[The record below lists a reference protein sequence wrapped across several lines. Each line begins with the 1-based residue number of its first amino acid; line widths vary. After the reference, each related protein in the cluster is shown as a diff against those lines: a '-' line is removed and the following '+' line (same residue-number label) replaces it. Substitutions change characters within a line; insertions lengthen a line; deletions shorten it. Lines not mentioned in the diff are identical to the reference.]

1 MFKKAI
7 DLFIKS
13 KFCMIAF
20 ALFFAGVIGYC
31 SIKYVP
37 LSIDDRWDYSL
48 FTERYFMQFAVV
60 PFILFLFISYEYFAK
75 ARRANFDECLSVTK
89 NSGLFRLNQFLVM
102 ELLALIYGTAL
113 TALSLIGPLKNGL
126 VDFAYISYILRLS
139 LLYFFVAD
147 TIAVLLGMV
156 LSNIKNNIIAYVLL
170 IFCTFMFSPI
180 PLGIGDTVSD
190 ATGVYI
196 NPFFYMF
203 EILPRDFEGQNYED
217 YGIPLNSINVMR
229 AVFWLFLLGGILCFN
244 YLKRNQ
250 RVRRAAVSLSLI
262 AVILSGIYINMPYSE
277 CPYHAEDPI
286 KGYEGDLYYSP
297 MNYEKMPMQYEEPAG
312 FAITAMDID
321 LKVGRQLSAVTSV
334 QVDDTSLSSYRFTLF
349 RNYKIKSIK
358 DENGNKLKF
367 DRYSDYVT
375 VYPAEGEKI
384 TEKIVFEYSGYS
396 AGYYSNSQGIY
407 LPVGFYYYPING
419 FHYVYDLRA
428 QRYIK
433 NVLDKPVPIHLT
445 VDTKKTVHSNLD
457 RISEGKNEFS
467 GTADG
472 VTILSG
478 FYRETEIEGCRVI
491 YIAYGT
497 YEERTFNNIKDTIK
511 KDPSMYKDKVLITSI
526 GTLGGSVDD
535 NYYIASDHILFRNDY
550 YLMEKDNGYLY
561 NDALDNDMKLLY
573 KMLTYNNKD
582 SAFYKFC
589 EAYKNGELSDADENS
604 LDYILARK
612 IDEYGFESACK
623 WVDVHLPQYMEG
635 SMEEIAAQIC
645 EKTEMDLYYEEY
657 EREHGLT

>member
-7 DLFIKS
+7 NLFFKS
-13 KFCMIAF
+13 KFCMIAYV
-20 ALFFAGVIGYC
+20 LFFGGVIGYC
-31 SIKYVP
+31 SIKWVP
-37 LSIDDRWDYSL
+37 LAIDNRWDYPL
-48 FTERYFMQFAVV
+48 FTEHYFLQFAVV

-75 ARRANFDECLSVTK
+75 GKRANFDECLSVTK
-89 NSGLFRLNQFLVM
+89 NSELFRLNQFLVM
-102 ELLALIYGTAL
+102 ELLALVFGGVL
-113 TALSLIGPLKNGL
+113 TVLSLIAPIKSPLT
-126 VDFAYISYILRLS
+126 DFAYISYILRLS
-139 LLYFFVAD
+139 FLYFFVAD
-147 TIAVLLGMV
+147 TIAVLLGMA

-170 IFCTFMFSPI
+170 ILCTFMFSPI
-180 PLGIGDTVSD
+180 PLGIGDMFSD
-190 ATGVYI
+190 VTGVYI

-203 EILPRDFEGQNYED
+203 EIIPRDFASQNYEN

-229 AVFWLFLLGGILCFN
+229 AVFWLFLLGGIFCFN

-250 RVRRAAVSLSLI
+250 RVRRTAVSLSLV
-262 AVILSGIYINMPYSE
+262 AVILSGIYINLPYSSY
-277 CPYHAEDPI
+277 PYHANDPV
-286 KGYEGDLYYSP
+286 KGYEGQSYYSSQD
-297 MNYEKMPMQYEEPAG
+297 YENMPVQYEEPAG
-312 FAITAMDID
+312 FEITAMDID
-321 LKVGRQLSAVTSV
+321 MKVGRQLSAVTSV
-334 QVDDTSLSSYRFTLF
+334 QVDDTSLSSYKFTLF

-384 TEKIVFEYSGYS
+384 TEKIIFEYSGYS
-396 AGYYSNSQGIY
+396 AAYYSNSQGIY

-445 VDTKKTVHSNLD
+445 VDTKKTVYSNLERVSD
-457 RISEGKNEFS
+457 GKNEFS
-467 GTADG
+467 DIADG

-478 FYRETEIEGCRVI
+478 FYRETEVEGCRVV

-497 YEERTFNNIKDTIK
+497 YEEQTFNNIKDTIK

-526 GTLGGSVDD
+526 GTLCGSVDD

-561 NDALDNDMKLLY
+561 NDASDNDVKLLY
-573 KMLTYNNKD
+573 KMLTYYDED
-582 SAFYKFC
+582 SELYKFC
-589 EAYKNGELSDADENS
+589 EAYKNGELSDADKNS
-604 LDYILARK
+604 LDYILAQK
-612 IDEYGFESACK
+612 INEYGIDNACK
-623 WVDVHLPQYMEG
+623 WVDIHLSQYMEG
-635 SMEEIAAQIC
+635 SMEKIATQIG